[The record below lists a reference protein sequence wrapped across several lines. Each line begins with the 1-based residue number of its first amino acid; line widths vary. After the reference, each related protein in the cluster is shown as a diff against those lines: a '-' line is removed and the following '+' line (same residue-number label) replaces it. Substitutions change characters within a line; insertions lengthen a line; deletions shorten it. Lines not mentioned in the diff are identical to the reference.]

1 MQLIQKIKIK
11 DKIIHNF
18 NKSAVNYDKI
28 ATVQLEC
35 AKYLVNQLIKNF
47 NPQRINNILDLGAGT
62 GFVSR
67 LLVDKY
73 PKSYYTLND
82 LSINMLNLAKQSL
95 NINDKLINLIIG
107 DLEKINFSYHDLI
120 VSNLALQWVV
130 DLEKTLLKFY
140 QKTKFFAFSCL
151 LNGTFTSWGDYFK
164 DLEIKLPINFYPN
177 LEELTK
183 LLESLPAKQRF
194 FKVKE
199 YPLLFANPLMFMR
212 YLKNLGAGVNYQPIG
227 FSILKKL
234 MQDKKP
240 LTVTYKVFFGIIE
253 K

>member
-1 MQLIQKIKIK
+1 
-11 DKIIHNF
+11 
-18 NKSAVNYDKI
+18 
-28 ATVQLEC
+28 
-35 AKYLVNQLIKNF
+35 
-47 NPQRINNILDLGAGT
+47 
-62 GFVSR
+62 
-67 LLVDKY
+67 
-73 PKSYYTLND
+73 
-82 LSINMLNLAKQSL
+82 MLNLAKHSL

-107 DLEKINFSYHDLI
+107 DLEKINFTYHDLI

-130 DLEKTLLKFY
+130 DLEKTLFKFY
-140 QKTKFFAFSCL
+140 QKAKFFAFSCL

-199 YPLLFANPLMFMR
+199 YPLLFANPLMFMQ

-240 LTVTYKVFFGIIE
+240 LTVTYKVFFAIIE